1 MKRYLVLIF
10 LAICGSGQSEVRAQN
25 APAISSMRLEDFLI
39 EAGQRFGIIIESAE
53 PLNEF
58 ISVPKSQMTET
69 ELLRVAL
76 SRHSYV
82 LMYSKPWYG
91 PLAESPNWLHVFAS
105 NSGSAMRS
113 LNLIPETVGEV
124 ATTPL
129 AVDAIAFVDS
139 LIQSFGSDRVHLASK
154 LALEITTSSDV
165 EVREEAVYALADI
178 DLQIAGDAL
187 MQALGDESA
196 AVREAAVMAIADS
209 DFPEMNTML
218 RLALT
223 DASAIVR
230 EAAADAL
237 NWRE

>member
-1 MKRYLVLIF
+1 MKRYFVLIL
-10 LAICGSGQSEVRAQN
+10 LAMYGSGQPEVRAQN

-39 EAGQRFGIIIESAE
+39 EAGQRFGIVIESAE
-53 PLNEF
+53 PLDEF

-69 ELLRVAL
+69 ALLSAAL

-82 LMYSKPWYG
+82 LVYSKPWHG
-91 PLAESPNWLHVFAS
+91 PLAESPNWLHVFAR
-105 NSGSAMRS
+105 NRGSEMRS
-113 LNLIPETVGEV
+113 LNAIPETVGEV
-124 ATTPL
+124 VPVPL
-129 AVDAIAFVDS
+129 AADAIARVDS
-139 LIQSFGSDRVHLASK
+139 LVQSFGDDRVHLASA
-154 LALEITTSSDV
+154 LALEIATSSDV

-178 DLQIAGDAL
+178 DLQFAEDAL

-209 DFPEMNTML
+209 DFPEMNAML

-223 DASAIVR
+223 DASAVVR

-237 NWRE
+237 KRRE